1 MELCRYVRKY
11 IPDKR
16 EELVQVPQGESR
28 PGRQEQEGTAGW
40 SRGRGRKSWVMAL
53 TALTDLQCRLLPAFS
68 DLLIFH
74 LTRRFPSSP
83 TPLKI
88 LGRLQGN
95 FETPKAPASSP
106 LVAEVPKRHYIPVGV
121 TLSQSSG

>member
-40 SRGRGRKSWVMAL
+40 GRGRA
-53 TALTDLQCRLLPAFS
+53 
-68 DLLIFH
+68 
-74 LTRRFPSSP
+74 
-83 TPLKI
+83 
-88 LGRLQGN
+88 GRAG
-95 FETPKAPASSP
+95 
-106 LVAEVPKRHYIPVGV
+106 
-121 TLSQSSG
+121 